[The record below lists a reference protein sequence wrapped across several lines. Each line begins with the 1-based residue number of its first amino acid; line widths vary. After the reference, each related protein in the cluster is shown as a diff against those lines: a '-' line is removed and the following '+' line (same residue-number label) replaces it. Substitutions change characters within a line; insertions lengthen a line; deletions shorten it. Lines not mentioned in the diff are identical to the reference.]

1 MVPPTM
7 QDILEVI
14 RVMAAL
20 AWSDGVLDSAEAEA
34 LRKLIERAGLPDD
47 ARWQAMN
54 YVEFETRLGE
64 INLDAL
70 SEEERRSMY
79 RAAEVLAMIDEHR
92 DPAEEKVLARL
103 RASLHVRRED
113 VGPIP
118 GPPVPAPGPGPSKV
132 RAKTRSKKPSKK
144 KKPAKKKTSSKKK
157 AAPRRPAKKRATR
170 KPAKKKAKK
179 KAGKKRRR

>member
-14 RVMAAL
+14 RIMAAL
-20 AWSDGVLDSAEAEA
+20 AWSDGVLDQAEADA
-34 LRKLIERAGLPDD
+34 LRHLIERAGLPDD

-70 SEEERRSMY
+70 SELERRAMY

-103 RASLHVRRED
+103 RAALHVRRED

-118 GPPVPAPGPGPSKV
+118 GPPGPPGPGPSKV
-132 RAKTRSKKPSKK
+132 RAKTRSKKVARSRPA
-144 KKPAKKKTSSKKK
+144 AKKKT
-157 AAPRRPAKKRATR
+157 
-170 KPAKKKAKK
+170 AKKKTAKKTAKRPARKPVRKPKPRKANK
-179 KAGKKRRR
+179 KAGRKKRR